1 METIL
6 YYRHER
12 LSSIIN
18 KSHFI
23 PSIIKNIYLSGQKG
37 EKNNLIG
44 FSLQIYGKIEYMSL
58 NSFGSFEIQSA
69 EFVFFVM
76 IYCLSEL
83 SFTSFKR

>member
-18 KSHFI
+18 KSHF
-23 PSIIKNIYLSGQKG
+23 IKNIYLSGQKG

-58 NSFGSFEIQSA
+58 NSFRSFEIQSA